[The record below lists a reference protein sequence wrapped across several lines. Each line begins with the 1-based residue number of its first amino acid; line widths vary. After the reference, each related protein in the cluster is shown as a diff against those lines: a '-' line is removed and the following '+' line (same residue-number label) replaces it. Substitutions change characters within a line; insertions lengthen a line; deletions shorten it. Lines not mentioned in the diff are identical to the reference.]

1 MGGRIHKN
9 TRKVLC
15 VIKNSAVQVIRSCFR
30 GRFLFLLISILLLLI
45 LSPLL
50 DSFIGLRFLLDIFMT
65 IILMSGVYAV
75 SQKKIYMLITA
86 ALAIPLLASLWS
98 DYFIKIPYFQLTGQI
113 CGVLCMAFMVIIILS
128 HIIRVKNVT
137 ADIIYGA
144 IVVYLLM
151 ALMWS
156 FTYSVVEDLHPGS
169 FIIPESP
176 IKDSRFLFTY
186 FSFVTLSTLGYGDI
200 TPLTAP
206 ACSLSILEAII
217 GQIYLVVVV
226 AWLVGMFVS
235 QSLVKNTRYN
245 GINNKKGKL

>member
-1 MGGRIHKN
+1 M
-9 TRKVLC
+9 
-15 VIKNSAVQVIRSCFR
+15 IKNSDVQVISSCLR

-50 DSFIGLRFLLDIFMT
+50 DNFIGLKFLLNIFMT
-65 IILMSGVYAV
+65 AIFISGVYAV

-86 ALAIPLLASLWS
+86 ALAIPMLASLWS
-98 DYFIKIPYFQLTGQI
+98 AYFIKIPYFQLTGQI

-137 ADIIYGA
+137 ADVIFGA

-156 FTYSVVEDLHPGS
+156 FMYSVVEDLHPGS
-169 FIIPESP
+169 FIIPEGP

-186 FSFVTLSTLGYGDI
+186 FSFVTLATLGYGDV

-206 ACSLSILEAII
+206 ACSLSIIEAII

-245 GINNKKGKL
+245 VINHKREKV

>member
-1 MGGRIHKN
+1 
-9 TRKVLC
+9 
-15 VIKNSAVQVIRSCFR
+15 
-30 GRFLFLLISILLLLI
+30 
-45 LSPLL
+45 
-50 DSFIGLRFLLDIFMT
+50 MT
-65 IILMSGVYAV
+65 IILISGVYAV

-86 ALAIPLLASLWS
+86 AFAIPLLASLWS
-98 DYFIKIPYFQLTGQI
+98 AYFVKIPYFQLTGQI
-113 CGVLCMAFMVIIILS
+113 CGVLCMAFIVIIILS

-151 ALMWS
+151 ALMWG
-156 FTYSVVEDLHPGS
+156 FMYSVVEDLHPGS
-169 FIIPESP
+169 FIIPEGLV
-176 IKDSRFLFTY
+176 KDSRFLFTY

-235 QSLVKNTRYN
+235 QSLLKNKQYN
-245 GINNKKGKL
+245 LINKKRGKA

>member
-1 MGGRIHKN
+1 M
-9 TRKVLC
+9 
-15 VIKNSAVQVIRSCFR
+15 IKNSAVQVILSCLR

-45 LSPLL
+45 ISPLL
-50 DSFIGLRFLLDIFMT
+50 DNFIGLKFLLNIFMT
-65 IILMSGVYAV
+65 IILISGVYAV

-86 ALAIPLLASLWS
+86 VLALPLLASLWS
-98 DYFIKIPYFQLTGQI
+98 AYFIKIPYFQLTGQI
-113 CGVLCMAFMVIIILS
+113 CGVLCMAFIVIIILS

-137 ADIIYGA
+137 ADIIFGA

-151 ALMWS
+151 ALMWN
-156 FTYSVVEDLHPGS
+156 FMYLVLEDLHPGS
-169 FIIPESP
+169 FILPEGP
-176 IKDSRFLFTY
+176 IKDSRFLFIY
-186 FSFVTLSTLGYGDI
+186 FSFVTIATLGYGDI

-235 QSLVKNTRYN
+235 QSLVKNKQYN
-245 GINNKKGKL
+245 VINKKGGNYENNI

>member
-1 MGGRIHKN
+1 
-9 TRKVLC
+9 
-15 VIKNSAVQVIRSCFR
+15 VIKNSVVQLIRSCFR
-30 GRFLFLLISILLLLI
+30 DGFLFLLISIFLLLV

-50 DSFIGLRFLLDIFMT
+50 DNFIGLKFLLNIFIT
-65 IILMSGVYAV
+65 VIFISGIYAV

-86 ALAIPLLASLWS
+86 ALAIPMLASMWS
-98 DYFIKIPYFQLTGQI
+98 AYFVEIPYFQLTGQI

-137 ADIIYGA
+137 ADVIFGA

-156 FTYSVVEDLHPGS
+156 FMYSVVEDLHPGS
-169 FIIPESP
+169 FIIPEGP

-186 FSFVTLSTLGYGDI
+186 FSFVTLATLGYGDI

-235 QSLVKNTRYN
+235 KSLVRNSR
-245 GINNKKGKL
+245 

>member
-1 MGGRIHKN
+1 
-9 TRKVLC
+9 
-15 VIKNSAVQVIRSCFR
+15 VIKDSVIQIIRSCFR
-30 GRFLFLLISILLLLI
+30 GRFLFLLISILLMLV

-50 DSFIGLRFLLDIFMT
+50 EDFVGLKFLLNIFMT
-65 IILMSGVYAV
+65 VIFISGVYAV

-98 DYFIKIPYFQLTGQI
+98 AYFIKIPYFQLTGQI

-137 ADIIYGA
+137 ADVIFGA

-156 FTYSVVEDLHPGS
+156 FMYSVVEDLHPGS
-169 FIIPESP
+169 FVIPEGP

-200 TPLTAP
+200 TPLTAA
-206 ACSLSILEAII
+206 ACSLSILESII

-235 QSLVKNTRYN
+235 QSMARNSRETV
-245 GINNKKGKL
+245 IHHKKKE